1 MEVAQNQ
8 PAPTFSLQDQAGTTH
23 KLEDYQGSWV
33 VLYFY
38 PKDDTPGC
46 TTQACDIRDQWSTFK
61 QKGIT
66 VLGVS
71 PDTVESHA
79 KFAEKYDLPFTI
91 LADPDKEV
99 AKKYGAWQEKKM
111 FGKIGFGIQ
120 RSTVLIDP
128 EGRVAKVYKRVQAK
142 KHADKVLKD
151 LSELMAA

>member
-1 MEVAQNQ
+1 MNVEQNK
-8 PAPTFSLQDQAGTTH
+8 PAPTFSLKDQSGTTH
-23 KLEDYQGSWV
+23 KLQDYQGSWV

-46 TTQACDIRDQWSTFK
+46 TTQACDIRDQWSAFK
-61 QKGIT
+61 QKDIT
-66 VLGVS
+66 VLGIS

-79 KFAEKYDLPFTI
+79 KFAEKYDLPFTL

-99 AKKYGAWQEKKM
+99 SKLYGAWQEKNM
-111 FGKIGFGIQ
+111 FGKLGMGIQ

-142 KHADKVLKD
+142 KHAETVLKD
-151 LSELMAA
+151 LSQLMAG